1 MNYTEK
7 KQVRAKARENF
18 RAAVELYLELD
29 ESSNLLTELQESAK
43 IVGVSTAFFDEM
55 ARKYVANIEN
65 REEDEEED

>member
-7 KQVRAKARENF
+7 KQVRAKAREHF

-55 ARKYVANIEN
+55 ARKYVANIED